1 MTLLHDCLLLK
12 FAGLCL
18 IDKGAMHKKYSSQH
32 PILMVRK
39 NKIKNK

>member
-18 IDKGAMHKKYSSQH
+18 IDKGGDAQKIFITTPYTNGAKKQ
-32 PILMVRK
+32 
-39 NKIKNK
+39 N